1 MRVRIHRGAHEIGGN
16 CVELEAQGARLV
28 LDLGRPLDIPSGQT
42 APLPPVSGLETAD
55 DSLVG
60 IVLSHAHQDHWGLL
74 PQVGAHVPVYLG
86 EAAHRILR
94 EGAFFGA
101 GDYNVEAAGHLRDR
115 EAFSVGP
122 FAVTPFLND
131 HSAFDAYS
139 MLVEAD
145 GQRVFYTGDLRGHGR
160 KAALFE
166 KLLRRPPLNLDVV
179 LMEGTHIS
187 PAAADRP
194 AGPTEADVEQQLVA
208 AFRTCSGPVLVA
220 ASAQNIDRMV
230 SVYRAA
236 RASDRVLVVDLY
248 AARIA
253 AATGH
258 PSIPKPGF
266 PAYRVWVP
274 QRQRVRV
281 KASGDFERVKAVRSA
296 RLYPEQLGAVG
307 PRAVFLF
314 RSSLAHELEQVLDL
328 HTARFIWS
336 LWSGYLASPYDAEL
350 SPFLARHDLEP
361 VLIHSSGHAS
371 VTDLERFVV
380 ALKPRQLVPIHTFG
394 GDRYADLF
402 SAHTAVAPH
411 DDGVWWEVAP

>member
-1 MRVRIHRGAHEIGGN
+1 MRVRIHRGAHEIGGS
-16 CVELEAQGARLV
+16 CVELEAQGARLL
-28 LDLGRPLDIPSGQT
+28 LDLGRPLDVPSGQA

-74 PQVGAHVPVYLG
+74 PQVGTHVPVYLG

-101 GDYNVEAAGHLRDR
+101 GDYGVEPAGHLRDR
-115 EAFSVGP
+115 GP

-139 MLVEAD
+139 LLVEAD
-145 GQRVFYTGDLRGHGR
+145 GHRVFYTGDLRGHGR

-166 KLLRRPPLNLDVV
+166 KLLRRPPPNLDVV

-187 PAAADRP
+187 PDAADRP

-230 SVYRAA
+230 SIYRAA

-248 AARIA
+248 AAGIA
-253 AATGH
+253 IATGH

-281 KASGDFERVKAVRSA
+281 KRSGDFERVTAVRSA
-296 RLYPEQLGAVG
+296 RLYAEQIRDVG

-314 RSSLAHELEQVLDL
+314 RLSLAHELAEVLDL
-328 HTARFIWS
+328 DTARFVWS
-336 LWSGYLASPYDAEL
+336 LWSGYLGPPYDAEL
-350 SPFLARHDLEP
+350 RPFLARHDLEP

-371 VTDLERFVV
+371 VPDLERLVI
-380 ALKPRQLVPIHTFG
+380 ALKPRRLVPIHTFG

-411 DDGVWWEVAP
+411 GDGVWWEVAP